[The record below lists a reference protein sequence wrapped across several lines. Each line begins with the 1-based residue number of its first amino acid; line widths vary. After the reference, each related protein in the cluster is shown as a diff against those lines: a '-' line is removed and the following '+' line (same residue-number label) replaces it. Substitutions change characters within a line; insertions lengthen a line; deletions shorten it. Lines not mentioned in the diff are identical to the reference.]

1 MIFKLTEENASTL
14 KSVLENLYSSYG
26 NIDEVIMLS
35 SVVDEIIL
43 QEQTFILRY
52 NRVNNLTKT

>member
-1 MIFKLTEENASTL
+1 MVFKLTEDNALTL
-14 KSVLENLYSSYG
+14 KAVLENLYSCYG

-43 QEQTFILRY
+43 QEQNFILRY
-52 NRVNNLTKT
+52 NWVKNLNNN